1 MKKFLL
7 VALVAILGTA
17 GAVAQTALSFSG
29 DRAVIKSGGKY
40 YIPQSV
46 WSNPD
51 YRDEF
56 GHWTLYLDIV
66 NTVEP
71 EIGYEGFIGDNDNS
85 WGTEPGSQR
94 TNEEKRKQY
103 IKVDIPGIWSNIWG
117 TEGGALYIR
126 RIADP
131 TLAVGSVSKPLS
143 QWNSPINVSAG
154 ENVSLSVNSWF
165 VSGEGSNSVRKQ
177 GTLLGV
183 QQLSYDLTGLGSGL
197 IPFEFSSGSGKSY
210 LPAYIVPFTI
220 DYATSAPVIT
230 NHPQNQTVNVGET
243 ATFSITATGSNL
255 AYQWKK
261 DGATIAGAT
270 NATYS
275 KANVQS
281 TDAGVYTCV
290 VSNAGGSTASNGAT
304 LTVNVSAPL
313 ITSHPQNQTVNV
325 GGTATFSITATGSNL
340 AYQWKKDGA
349 TIAGATN
356 ATYSKAN
363 VQSTD
368 AGVYTCVVS
377 NAGGSTASNG
387 ATLTVNVSAPLITSH
402 PQNQTVN
409 VGETATFSITATGNN
424 LAYQWKKDG
433 ATIAGATN
441 ATYSKANVQSTDAG
455 VYTCVVSNAGGSV
468 VSNGAI
474 LTVNVPVD
482 YSWLT
487 QPTIEFTVSGN
498 ALEIKAV
505 GISSETFNNVTVNG
519 AEISQTG
526 GKWIVDVS
534 STGIR
539 IIKMSNNAGVILT
552 RTHQK

>member
-1 MKKFLL
+1 MKKFLM

-17 GAVAQTALSFSG
+17 SAVAQTALSFSG

-56 GHWTLYLDIV
+56 GHWTLYLDVV

-71 EIGYEGFIGDNDNS
+71 EIGYEGFVGDNDNS

-103 IKVDIPGIWSNIWG
+103 IKVDVPGIWTNIWG

-131 TLAVGSVSKPLS
+131 TLTVGSVSKPLS

-154 ENVSLSVNSWF
+154 ENVTLNVNTWF
-165 VSGEGSNSVRKQ
+165 TLGTSGGGGGNRLLKEGQPLFNQSMAE
-177 GTLLGV
+177 
-183 QQLSYDLTGLGSGL
+183 YDLSIGSGT
-197 IPFEFSSGSGKSY
+197 INYEFRSSDGVSRNEVYTVSFD
-210 LPAYIVPFTI
+210 IV
-220 DYATSAPVIT
+220 YATSAPAIT
-230 NHPQNQTVNVGET
+230 NHPQNQMVNVGET
-243 ATFSITATGSNL
+243 ATFGITATGSNL

-290 VSNAGGSTASNGAT
+290 VSNAGGSTTSNGAT
-304 LTVNVSAPL
+304 LTVNVSAPV
-313 ITSHPQNQTVNV
+313 ITNHPQNQTVNV
-325 GGTATFSITATGSNL
+325 GETATFSITATGSNL
-340 AYQWKKDGA
+340 TYQWKKDGA

-377 NAGGSTASNG
+377 NT
-387 ATLTVNVSAPLITSH
+387 
-402 PQNQTVN
+402 
-409 VGETATFSITATGNN
+409 
-424 LAYQWKKDG
+424 
-433 ATIAGATN
+433 
-441 ATYSKANVQSTDAG
+441 
-455 VYTCVVSNAGGSV
+455 GGSV
-468 VSNGAI
+468 VSNGAT

-505 GISSETFNNVTVNG
+505 GVSSETFNNVTVNG
-519 AEISQTG
+519 TEISQTG

-534 STGIR
+534 SAGIR